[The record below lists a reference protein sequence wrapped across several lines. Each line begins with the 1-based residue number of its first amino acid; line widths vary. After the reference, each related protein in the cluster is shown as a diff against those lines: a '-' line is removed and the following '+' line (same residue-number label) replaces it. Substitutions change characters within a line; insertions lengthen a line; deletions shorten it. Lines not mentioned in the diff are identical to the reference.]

1 MASSQIRLPEKL
13 DLKKPAEEL
22 KRWIERFE
30 CNRIAA
36 GLDEKDE
43 KVQLNTL
50 VYRMSDNSPP
60 GQFAPDN
67 SPPI

>member
-50 VYRMSDNSPP
+50 VYRVVRIPVYAMGEN
-60 GQFAPDN
+60 AN
-67 SPPI
+67 